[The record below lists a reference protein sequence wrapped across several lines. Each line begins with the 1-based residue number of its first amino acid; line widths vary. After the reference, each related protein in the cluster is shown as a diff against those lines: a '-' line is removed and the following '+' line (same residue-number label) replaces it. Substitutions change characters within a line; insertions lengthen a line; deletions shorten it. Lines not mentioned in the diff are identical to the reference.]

1 MDMAFRSLVRLKEI
15 AKAMHDHERDAIEAR
30 ALELGL
36 IALIVQSEGFS
47 PLAFGDIVRPVVI
60 HSMRKSILSA
70 LYGEAIGRGAID
82 PRHTLAELAIDDDPK
97 LTEAEKS
104 ATVFDLLA
112 ARSGVYLPAP
122 GHDPTPGRPAR
133 GSHAPGTF
141 WNYNNWDFNVLGNI
155 YERLTMKNV
164 FIAFDHVL
172 AKPLGMQ
179 DWDPFRDS
187 FLEHKIDPIGG
198 NLRYP
203 NHRMALSA
211 RDLLKFGQLYLK
223 RGKWNGAEIV
233 NSRWID
239 QSTRAISRTH
249 QTGATSAYG
258 LLWWVAADD
267 NGVVPAGTFTAF
279 GFGGNY
285 LTIIPVCETVVVSL
299 VDTRSPSFKAVSAE
313 AYNEL
318 LRVIVDA
325 LERTLP
331 ARALGFE

>member
-1 MDMAFRSLVRLKEI
+1 MRDSE
-15 AKAMHDHERDAIEAR
+15 KAGIEAR

-36 IALIVQSEGFS
+36 TALIVRRDGVS
-47 PLAFGDIVRPVVI
+47 PFAFGDIARPVII

-82 PRHTLAELAIDDDPK
+82 PRQTLAQLAIDDDPK
-97 LTEAEKS
+97 LTEVEKS
-104 ATVFDLLA
+104 ATILDLLA

-122 GHDPTPGRPAR
+122 GNESFPGRPAR

-164 FIAFDHVL
+164 FVAFDHIL
-172 AKPLGMQ
+172 AKPVGMQ
-179 DWDPFRDS
+179 DWDLYRDS
-187 FLEHKIDPIGG
+187 FLEYKIDPIGG

-211 RDLLKFGQLYLK
+211 RDLLKFGQLYLQ
-223 RGKWNGAEIV
+223 RGKWNDLQIL
-233 NSRWID
+233 SSQWIE
-239 QSTRAISRTH
+239 QSTRAISRTG
-249 QTGATSAYG
+249 QSGATSAYG

-267 NGVVPAGTFTAF
+267 SAVPAETFTAF
-279 GFGGNY
+279 GFGGSY
-285 LTIIPVCETVVVSL
+285 LTVIPAREAVVVSL
-299 VDTRSPSFKAVSAE
+299 VDTRSRSFKAVSGE

-318 LRVIVDA
+318 LKIIMDA
-325 LERTLP
+325 L
-331 ARALGFE
+331 A

>member
-1 MDMAFRSLVRLKEI
+1 MSDTEHAV
-15 AKAMHDHERDAIEAR
+15 IEAR

-36 IALIVQSEGFS
+36 IALIVQGEGFA
-47 PLAFGDIVRPVVI
+47 PLAFGDIARPVII

-70 LYGEAIGRGAID
+70 LYGEAIGRGTID
-82 PRHTLAELAIDDDPK
+82 PRQTLAQLAIDDDPK

-104 ATVFDLLA
+104 ATIFDLLA

-122 GHDPTPGRPAR
+122 GNEPTPGRPAR

-164 FIAFDHVL
+164 FIAFDHIL

-179 DWDPFRDS
+179 DWDLFRDS
-187 FLEHKIDPIGG
+187 FLEYKIDPIGG

-211 RDLLKFGQLYLK
+211 RDLAKFGQFYLQ
-223 RGKWNGAEIV
+223 RGKWNDAELL
-233 NSRWID
+233 SSQWIS
-239 QSTRAISRTH
+239 QSTRAISRTG
-249 QTGATSAYG
+249 QIGATSAYG
-258 LLWWVAADD
+258 LLWWVAADE
-267 NGVVPAGTFTAF
+267 NGVVPTGAFTAF

-285 LTIIPVCETVVVSL
+285 LTVVPALQVVVVSL
-299 VDTRSPSFKAVSAE
+299 VDTRSPSFKGVSGR
-313 AYNEL
+313 AYDGL
-318 LRVIVDA
+318 LRTIMDA
-325 LERTLP
+325 LRH
-331 ARALGFE
+331 